1 MKSGTFVLWSISYA
15 VLVLTTIRCTLYPDG
30 MSHRAVGLAL
40 WSAKTGRGHDGF
52 GV

>member
-1 MKSGTFVLWSISYA
+1 VKSGTFVLWSISYA